1 MQDRA
6 RLLKSIN
13 ADFDREVNDKFHSV
27 GSIDQFR
34 NKSPLS
40 VQNDIKSVVN
50 SNDVVASQE
59 ARAEVKVFSTKDK
72 SFLDQYYK
80 MRHEA
85 YNRENGWQ
93 GYDGSENKYD
103 HAGHIII
110 AVRGGEVIGGTRI
123 MFSNECE
130 ILSNDTAGE
139 DYTHLSV
146 VQKYDK
152 REDLV
157 LSEVSAFVV
166 ARNERDRTISKVL
179 IEHGINMSKER
190 GCNYI
195 CAVGVAAVCRDY
207 RRILKELGYEMEIVM
222 NRQRQEG
229 DTYNNIRTFPI
240 HAKLS

>member
-6 RLLKSIN
+6 RLLKSMD
-13 ADFDREVNDKFHSV
+13 AAVDREISNQFHSV
-27 GSIDQFR
+27 GFVDQLR

-40 VQNDIKSVVN
+40 VQNNIESVVD
-50 SNDVVASQE
+50 SNDVDSSQE
-59 ARAEVKVFSTKDK
+59 VKKEVRVFATKDK
-72 SFLDQYYK
+72 NLLDQYYQ

-103 HAGHIII
+103 RAGHIIV
-110 AVRGGEVIGGTRI
+110 AVRGDEVIGGTRI
-123 MFSNECE
+123 MFSGECDV
-130 ILSNDTAGE
+130 LSNDTVGE
-139 DYTHLSV
+139 DYTHLSI

-152 REDLV
+152 RENLL

-166 ARNERDRTISKVL
+166 ARNERDRTVSKVL

-207 RRILKELGYEMEIVM
+207 RRILRELGYEMEIVM

-229 DTYNNIRTFPI
+229 ETYNNVRTFPI